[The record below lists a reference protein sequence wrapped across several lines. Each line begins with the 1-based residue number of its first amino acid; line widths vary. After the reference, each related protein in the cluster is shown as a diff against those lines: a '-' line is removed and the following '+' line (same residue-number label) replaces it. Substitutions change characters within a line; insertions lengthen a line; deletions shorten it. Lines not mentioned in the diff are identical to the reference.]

1 MNGIEQIE
9 DTRKRALGSTPFP
22 GQAKSDPTAAIPRQ
36 GALFDSGPT
45 PARAHA
51 RWSHPG
57 TSFAAAAS
65 VKNLRRSQQ
74 AILNLLRKH
83 GPATHVELIDL
94 AKREGLRMSE
104 SGIRSRCAE
113 LVRAGEVF
121 DSGGR
126 KRLPTGRQAI
136 VWAAVQ

>member
-1 MNGIEQIE
+1 MGAARGKTLKMGIFNQPHTKPYPPRESSS
-9 DTRKRALGSTPFP
+9 RRATP
-22 GQAKSDPTAAIPRQ
+22 GQTV
-36 GALFDSGPT
+36 LFDAGPA
-45 PARAHA
+45 PARA
-51 RWSHPG
+51 RWSDPP
-57 TSFAAAAS
+57 TSHTAAAS

-74 AILNLLRKH
+74 AILNLLRKY
-83 GPATHVELIDL
+83 GPATHVELINL

-113 LVRAGEVF
+113 LVRAGEAF
-121 DSGGR
+121 DSGGH

>member
-1 MNGIEQIE
+1 MRTTNQPHIKPYPSRESSPG
-9 DTRKRALGSTPFP
+9 GTPQ
-22 GQAKSDPTAAIPRQ
+22 QA
-36 GALFDSGPT
+36 ALFDGAEPH
-45 PARAHA
+45 ARAHA
-51 RWSHPG
+51 RWSHPS
-57 TSFAAAAS
+57 TSWEAAAS

-83 GPATHVELIDL
+83 GPATHVKMIDL

-113 LVRAGEVF
+113 LVRTGEAF